1 VEATEEPI
9 QRYADVMRL
18 LFCGHPEAQAHGHGT
33 ARIAIRAAVGLG
45 FSERAI
51 GKLGLAAT
59 LHDIGKQLIS
69 DVVLYKPGPL
79 SPEEWSQIR
88 LHPILGEQILLG
100 EGLTDIAPWVRSHHE
115 RVDGHGYPDGLVG
128 EEIPLESRLLACADA
143 YDAMITDRSYQA
155 AMSPGEAREELAMGA
170 GSQFDPKVVSVVL
183 RCVEND
189 CEALGTEAA
198 QPAPLG

>member
-1 VEATEEPI
+1 VEAIEEPT
-9 QRYADVMRL
+9 QRYADVTRL
-18 LFCGHPEAQAHGHGT
+18 LFCGHPEAQVHGHGT

-45 FSERAI
+45 FPERAI
-51 GKLGLAAT
+51 GKIGLAAT

-69 DVVLYKPGPL
+69 NVVLYKPGPL

-100 EGLTDIAPWVRSHHE
+100 EGLTDIAPWIRSHHE

-128 EEIPLESRLLACADA
+128 EQIPLESRLLACADA
-143 YDAMITDRSYQA
+143 YDAMITDRCYQA

-170 GSQFDPKVVSVVL
+170 GSQFDPKVLSVVL

-189 CEALGTEAA
+189 CEAFGTEAA
-198 QPAPLG
+198 QPASLG